1 MESREKLSPSLPPF
15 PGGEKKEM
23 ERVSALGVLR
33 WLTMVVRDSLRI
45 PYQAFDG
52 YDDRDTHLTDLSS
65 SSFPHTHT
73 HTHTQQKPKQKS
85 WGGHYI
91 PTLAVRIVREQA
103 KPSASPKL
111 NFVGF
116 LVGNPFTS
124 WVNNR
129 QATVKALVGHSLV
142 SYPTAA
148 AWEEQCADLVVAPQY
163 LLGHCIE
170 IEAKM
175 NMEMADLNPY
185 VRMLERREGGREGGE
200 GCVFVWTRH
209 TASVS
214 FSLLPIL
221 HLVGTASTH
230 TPRPPTPTLKIIGA
244 LLPRLPGR
252 KPHRQPRQTRASPT
266 HLATAPHHP
275 RRSQSTTEG
284 RAGRR
289 RRSWYHR
296 Y

>member
-1 MESREKLSPSLPPF
+1 MNRLLSFSFNMNVWTNAFFLPSFLPLLPFLHAVGVGFSYSTDPTTDYELGDRQAAKDNYAVILAFFEKFPQYLPNDF
-15 PGGEKKEM
+15 
-23 ERVSALGVLR
+23 V
-33 WLTMVVRDSLRI
+33 I
-45 PYQAFDG
+45 
-52 YDDRDTHLTDLSS
+52 SS
-65 SSFPHTHT
+65 E
-73 HTHTQQKPKQKS
+73 S

-103 KPSASPKL
+103 KPSASPKV

-163 LLGHCIE
+163 LLGNCIE

-185 VRMLERREGGREGGE
+185 VRTLEGVEAGREERREKDFFS
-200 GCVFVWTRH
+200 CVVTCNIHPFRTALTLTPPPPLLPQQKNRRSPTPSVWTE
-209 TASVS
+209 APS
-214 FSLLPIL
+214 P
-221 HLVGTASTH
+221 
-230 TPRPPTPTLKIIGA
+230 
-244 LLPRLPGR
+244 
-252 KPHRQPRQTRASPT
+252 ASPN
-266 HLATAPHHP
+266 A
-275 RRSQSTTEG
+275 
-284 RAGRR
+284 AGPNVPGCCITPPPLKSRH
-289 RRSWYHR
+289 S
-296 Y
+296 